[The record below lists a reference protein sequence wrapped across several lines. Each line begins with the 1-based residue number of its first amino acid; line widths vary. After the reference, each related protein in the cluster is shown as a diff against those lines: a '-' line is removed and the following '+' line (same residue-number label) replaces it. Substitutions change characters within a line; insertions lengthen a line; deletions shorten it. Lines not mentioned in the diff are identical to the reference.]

1 METQPAELSSE
12 SLPQNQGGITMAMSI
27 NTNVASLNAQRNLSV
42 SQSQLSKSMQRLSSG
57 LRINSAADDSAGLAI
72 SENLRGQIRSQNQA
86 TRNANDGVSLIQ
98 TAEGALN
105 ETSSILVRMRELAQ
119 QSATSTVGSTERGYI
134 QNEFAKLS
142 SEIDRISSTAEFNGT
157 KLLDGSI
164 SSGATAKMDFQV
176 GTRNTT
182 NDVIGLT
189 IGKMN
194 SASMKIDSTWSSG
207 KAGGTIDVNTQTGA
221 QAALTAIDNAVAS
234 VSNTRGDLGATQNR
248 LQSTINN
255 LQVAMENTSAAESRI
270 RDVDVASETATM
282 TRNNILTQAGT
293 AILAQANQSPQAA
306 LKLLG

>member
-1 METQPAELSSE
+1 
-12 SLPQNQGGITMAMSI
+12 MALSI

-57 LRINSAADDSAGLAI
+57 LRINNAADDSAGLAI
-72 SENLRGQIRSQNQA
+72 SENLRGQVRSQNQA
-86 TRNANDGVSLIQ
+86 SRNANDGVSMIQ

-105 ETSSILVRMRELAQ
+105 ETSAILVRMRELAQ
-119 QSATSTVGSTERGYI
+119 QSATGTVGSTERGYI
-134 QNEFAKLS
+134 QNEFSKLT
-142 SEIDRISSTAEFNGT
+142 SEIDRISSTTEFNGT

-164 SSGATAKMDFQV
+164 SSGATAKMDFQI

-189 IGKMN
+189 VGKMDTK
-194 SASMKIDSTWSSG
+194 SMGIDSKTTSG
-207 KAGGTIDVNTQTGA
+207 TTTGTISVTDQASA
-221 QAALTAIDNAVAS
+221 QKALDAIDSAVAS
-234 VSNTRGDLGATQNR
+234 VSSTRGDLGSTQNR

-270 RDVDVASETATM
+270 RDVDVAAETATM